1 MRLCRCCASLRRAAE
16 RARVCCYMPVDATG
30 VPASPCCLQLYSSP
44 HTLALCCDTYLC
56 LLCALCLCGLQVTRE
71 CLLLLRMF
79 MELWLNVLQE
89 QRLRSSFIDPAASG
103 SSSSRQ
109 LQAQR
114 LLASSSQE
122 DASGAAAA
130 ATFGTDAPESADPAC
145 FTLDLHRL
153 EGVFFMLL
161 CSFDEAI
168 RLEACSALGVLRTLH
183 QQLYTMAEELG
194 VQQRSGDALQVQP
207 PAPQPQLASPGM
219 AAAGAVGGSF
229 SCVGTPTAAVAGGA
243 TDSAGAGAAAAV
255 TPPASS
261 IASGSGMF
269 FRHKA
274 TASRDSAEFMQTLGT
289 WGQHARH
296 CCTVGHHVFVHVC
309 CLRELRC

>member
-1 MRLCRCCASLRRAAE
+1 VLFN
-16 RARVCCYMPVDATG
+16 DA
-30 VPASPCCLQLYSSP
+30 
-44 HTLALCCDTYLC
+44 DM
-56 LLCALCLCGLQVTRE
+56 QVTRE

-89 QRLRSSFIDPAASG
+89 QRLSSSFINPAAAAG
-103 SSSSRQ
+103 SASSRQ
-109 LQAQR
+109 LEAQR

-122 DASGAAAA
+122 DASGAAAVA
-130 ATFGTDAPESADPAC
+130 AASFGTDAPECADPAC

-194 VQQRSGDALQVQP
+194 LQQQQRSSGDALQLQP
-207 PAPQPQLASPGM
+207 PAAPSQLASPGM

-229 SCVGTPTAAVAGGA
+229 SSVGTPTAAAAAAAGGA
-243 TDSAGAGAAAAV
+243 ADSAAAAA

-261 IASGSGMF
+261 VASGSGMF

-274 TASRDSAEFMQTLGT
+274 TASRDSAEFMQTLG
-289 WGQHARH
+289 RS
-296 CCTVGHHVFVHVC
+296 C
-309 CLRELRC
+309 

>member
-1 MRLCRCCASLRRAAE
+1 M
-16 RARVCCYMPVDATG
+16 
-30 VPASPCCLQLYSSP
+30 
-44 HTLALCCDTYLC
+44 
-56 LLCALCLCGLQVTRE
+56 TRE

-89 QRLRSSFIDPAASG
+89 QRFSSSFINPAAASS

-130 ATFGTDAPESADPAC
+130 AVTFGTDAPESADPAC

-207 PAPQPQLASPGM
+207 PAPQPQLVSPGM

-229 SCVGTPTAAVAGGA
+229 SSVGTPTAAAAGGA
-243 TDSAGAGAAAAV
+243 ADSAAAGAAAAV

-289 WGQHARH
+289 WG
-296 CCTVGHHVFVHVC
+296 
-309 CLRELRC
+309 